1 MSSTAFD
8 TAITQARDLLRWRSP
23 LRTELWAARLTAGL
37 EGPGQVEEFL
47 RRAAEDGGMEA
58 RLALTALAAVNRPT
72 DAPAWGDEGE
82 GTTSPGDEAEG
93 SVSSA
98 AVSEGSVDS
107 AGGAEGAPD
116 VSGLFAVAGRGVA
129 DTLAGWVRRMGRV
142 RCEGGWYG
150 KADPYG
156 EQLLA
161 VLSFRYD
168 NGKEPH
174 ILVVGIDQ
182 PSGGLAVD
190 ALVEEVKFLDE
201 LDLRP
206 TPPESVAARML
217 DAFALTDRVMGAQV
231 ADTLPEVRPF
241 AITRARTVLEG
252 ARLRATGS
260 AAGPQHDVSGS
271 GTGPTAET
279 AHSTETAAPAETTG
293 SAGVAGEPGPGP
305 MPEGSGAREAFEVLM
320 EFVGERTLWW
330 SPARVSQFLTQWL
343 PREAILSDAAI
354 EAMPEVVRAWTMRQG
369 GHSAVLRQID
379 LDAPRLPALMA
390 DESLA
395 SLNKRLALAAR
406 EG

>member
-1 MSSTAFD
+1 
-8 TAITQARDLLRWRSP
+8 
-23 LRTELWAARLTAGL
+23 
-37 EGPGQVEEFL
+37 
-47 RRAAEDGGMEA
+47 
-58 RLALTALAAVNRPT
+58 
-72 DAPAWGDEGE
+72 
-82 GTTSPGDEAEG
+82 
-93 SVSSA
+93 
-98 AVSEGSVDS
+98 
-107 AGGAEGAPD
+107 
-116 VSGLFAVAGRGVA
+116 
-129 DTLAGWVRRMGRV
+129 MGRV

-156 EQLLA
+156 EQVLA

-190 ALVEEVKFLDE
+190 ALVEEAKFLDE

-252 ARLRATGS
+252 ARLRDTGS

-271 GTGPTAET
+271 ETGSTAGTAGI
-279 AHSTETAAPAETTG
+279 TETAAPAETTG
-293 SAGVAGEPGPGP
+293 SAGAAGEPGP
-305 MPEGSGAREAFEVLM
+305 MPEGPGAREAFEVLM

-343 PREAILSDAAI
+343 PREAILSDAAV

-369 GHSAVLRQID
+369 GHPAVLRQID
-379 LDAPRLPALMA
+379 HDAPRLPALMA

>member
-37 EGPGQVEEFL
+37 EGSGQVEEFL

-58 RLALTALAAVNRPT
+58 RLALAALAAVNRPI

-82 GTTSPGDEAEG
+82 GATSPGYEAEG

-98 AVSEGSVDS
+98 GEGEGSGDS
-107 AGGAEGAPD
+107 AGGAEGASV
-116 VSGLFAVAGRGVA
+116 VSGVHAVAGRGVA

-156 EQLLA
+156 EQVLA

-190 ALVEEVKFLDE
+190 ALVEEAKFLDE

-252 ARLRATGS
+252 ARLRDTGS

-271 GTGPTAET
+271 GTGLPGET
-279 AHSTETAAPAETTG
+279 TDIIETAAPAVTTG
-293 SAGVAGEPGPGP
+293 SAGVAGEPGP
-305 MPEGSGAREAFEVLM
+305 MPEGPGAREAFEVLM
-320 EFVGERTLWW
+320 AFVGERTLWW

-343 PREAILSDAAI
+343 PREAILSEAAI

-379 LDAPRLPALMA
+379 HDAPRLPALMA